1 MRQSLTANS
10 DWCVEWGQGG
20 GAIGSTGVQGST
32 GVVGE
37 TGFICETGTSAVI
50 MGNKINVYSN
60 LTTSNN
66 YCMVG
71 YISAPNNPLYG
82 LYTFTFYFN
91 GPTNSLNYSSLVIT
105 YYLHAGA
112 IP

>member
-1 MRQSLTANS
+1 MIGVSN
-10 DWCVEWGQGG
+10 
-20 GAIGSTGVQGST
+20 GARVGMLLVIQEFRGST

-37 TGFICETGTSAVI
+37 TGFICETGTSAVT

-91 GPTNSLNYSSLVIT
+91 DPTNSLNYSSLVIT